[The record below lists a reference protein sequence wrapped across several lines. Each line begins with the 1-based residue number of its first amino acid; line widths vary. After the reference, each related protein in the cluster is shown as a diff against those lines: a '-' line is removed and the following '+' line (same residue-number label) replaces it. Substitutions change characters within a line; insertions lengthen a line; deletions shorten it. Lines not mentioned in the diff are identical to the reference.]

1 MKSVM
6 LALLFAFASAQS
18 LFAQGDNKHPCK
30 ALKSSC
36 EAAGYV
42 KGGHKNNNKGLWK
55 DCMQPLLDGKTV
67 AGVTADSANVSACK
81 EKKADHHQFQ
91 K

>member
-1 MKSVM
+1 MKVSF
-6 LALLFAFASAQS
+6 LAFLLLSLASSSGFAEVDS
-18 LFAQGDNKHPCK
+18 KHPCK
-30 ALKSSC
+30 TLKAAC

-55 DCMQPLLDGKTV
+55 DCMQPLVEGKSV
-67 AGVTADSANVSACK
+67 AGVSADAAVVAACK